1 MNGCYRSHDGCR
13 PSISNSAHAIQ
24 PFNFFQNKGKLVRLA
39 DFEPNDSGEN
49 MGDRQRYK
57 ILEKIDSGGMAEI
70 YRAKAITLD
79 GFEKSVAIKR
89 ILPNLCTKPKF
100 VNMFLDE
107 ARLAMHLNH
116 ANIVQV
122 FDVGR
127 SQDTY
132 FIVMELVEGRN
143 LRRIFQRLSEVGQRF
158 PVANAVFLVTEALKG
173 LAHAH
178 ERRDSD
184 GNVLGIV
191 HRDISP
197 PNILV
202 SHSGEVKLT
211 DFGLAKAMTQAEL
224 TDPGI
229 VKGKFSYLSPES
241 LDGRT
246 VDFRADIFSI
256 GIVLWE
262 LLANRRLFLGNNEID
277 TAKMVE
283 KAEVPSLT
291 LLNDEV
297 PEELDQMVRKA
308 LARDP
313 RKRYHSAQEM
323 GDDLMQFL
331 FSRGLKV
338 TSYDLSE
345 FLRSIFAMDEVAE
358 ENISQDRISA
368 LISEEI
374 LSLSMMRYA
383 GRNLP
388 VDGSAPIRIEE
399 LTRLEEGRISSA
411 DLKGTSSEAMESSKG
426 RTQGS
431 ALVDMLEGRETIPMM
446 AMTRPENKS
455 GGSPVVK
462 VFAVIGIL
470 GAIGVGGWYLWQMY
484 LAKLLNF

>member
-1 MNGCYRSHDGCR
+1 M
-13 PSISNSAHAIQ
+13 
-24 PFNFFQNKGKLVRLA
+24 
-39 DFEPNDSGEN
+39 GE
-49 MGDRQRYK
+49 RQRYQ
-57 ILEKIDSGGMAEI
+57 ILDKLDAGGMAEI

-79 GFEKSVAIKR
+79 GFEKAVAIKR
-89 ILPNLCTKPKF
+89 ILPNLCSNPKF

-127 SQDTY
+127 AQGTY

-158 PVANAVFLVTEALKG
+158 PVHVAVFVISEALKG

-184 GNVLGIV
+184 GNILGIV
-191 HRDISP
+191 HRDVSP
-197 PNILV
+197 PNLLI

-211 DFGLAKAMTQAEL
+211 DFGLAKAMTQVEM

-229 VKGKFSYLSPES
+229 VKGKFSYLSPEA
-241 LDGRT
+241 LDGRS

-256 GIVLWE
+256 GIILWE
-262 LLANRRLFLGNNEID
+262 LLANRRLFLGKTEIE
-277 TAKMVE
+277 TAQLVE

-291 LLNDEV
+291 LLNEEV

-313 RKRYHSAQEM
+313 RRRYHSAQEM

-338 TSYDLSE
+338 SSYDLSE
-345 FLRSIFAMDEVAE
+345 FLRSIFAAEEVAE
-358 ENISQDRISA
+358 EAITHDRINS

-374 LSLSMMRYA
+374 LSLSMMRFA
-383 GRNLP
+383 GKSLP
-388 VDGSAPIRIEE
+388 VDGATPIRLEE
-399 LTRLEEGRISSA
+399 LTRLDEGRISSS
-411 DLKGTSSEAMESSKG
+411 DLKGLAPEVLDSTRT
-426 RTQGS
+426 RTQGI
-431 ALVDMLEGRETIPMM
+431 ALVDMLEGRETVPLS
-446 AMTRPENKS
+446 AMKRPDGKNGRSQAWKIILAVALGGGIAAAGWFFREN
-455 GGSPVVK
+455 
-462 VFAVIGIL
+462 I
-470 GAIGVGGWYLWQMY
+470 
-484 LAKLLNF
+484 AKMLNL

>member
-1 MNGCYRSHDGCR
+1 M
-13 PSISNSAHAIQ
+13 
-24 PFNFFQNKGKLVRLA
+24 
-39 DFEPNDSGEN
+39 GE
-49 MGDRQRYK
+49 RQRYK
-57 ILEKIDSGGMAEI
+57 ILEKIDAGGMAEI

-79 GFEKSVAIKR
+79 GFEKAVAIKR
-89 ILPNLCTKPKF
+89 ILPNLCSNPKF

-127 SQDTY
+127 AQDTY

-158 PVANAVFLVTEALKG
+158 PVEIAVFLITEALKG

-178 ERRDSD
+178 ERRDSE
-184 GNVLGIV
+184 GNILGIV
-191 HRDISP
+191 HRDVSP
-197 PNILV
+197 PNLLI

-211 DFGLAKAMTQAEL
+211 DFGLAKAMTQVEM

-229 VKGKFSYLSPES
+229 VKGKFSYLSPEA
-241 LDGRT
+241 LEGRS

-262 LLANRRLFLGNNEID
+262 LLANRRLFLGKNEIE
-277 TAKMVE
+277 TAALVE

-291 LLNDEV
+291 LLNEQV

-308 LARDP
+308 LAKDP
-313 RKRYHSAQEM
+313 RRRYHSAQEM

-338 TSYDLSE
+338 SSYDLSE
-345 FLRSIFAMDEVAE
+345 FLRSIFAAEEVAE
-358 ENISQDRISA
+358 ETITHERIHS

-374 LSLSMMRYA
+374 LSLSMMRFS
-383 GRNLP
+383 GRSLP
-388 VDGSAPIRIEE
+388 VDGATPIRLEE
-399 LTRLEEGRISSA
+399 LTRLEEGRISSS
-411 DLKGTSSEAMESSKG
+411 DLKGLAPEGIENAKT
-426 RTQGS
+426 RTQGI
-431 ALVDMLEGRETIPMM
+431 ALVDMLEGRETVPMTAVGRKDSKGSRNLVLKILLVVGVLGGLAAAAYFM
-446 AMTRPENKS
+446 WPVIS
-455 GGSPVVK
+455 G
-462 VFAVIGIL
+462 
-470 GAIGVGGWYLWQMY
+470 
-484 LAKLLNF
+484 LL

>member
-1 MNGCYRSHDGCR
+1 
-13 PSISNSAHAIQ
+13 
-24 PFNFFQNKGKLVRLA
+24 
-39 DFEPNDSGEN
+39 

-57 ILEKIDSGGMAEI
+57 ILDKLDAGGMAEI

-89 ILPNLCTKPKF
+89 ILPHLCANPKF

-107 ARLAMHLNH
+107 ARLAMKLNH

-127 SQDTY
+127 AQDTY

-158 PVANAVFLVTEALKG
+158 PVPVAVFLVTEALKG

-184 GNVLGIV
+184 GHSLGIV
-191 HRDISP
+191 HRDVSP
-197 PNILV
+197 PNLLV

-211 DFGLAKAMTQAEL
+211 DFGLAKAMTQVEL

-229 VKGKFSYLSPES
+229 VKGKFSYLSPEA
-241 LDGRT
+241 LDGRA
-246 VDFRADIFSI
+246 VDYRADIFST
-256 GIVLWE
+256 GIILWE
-262 LLANRRLFLGNNEID
+262 LLANRRLFLGKNEID

-291 LLNDEV
+291 LLNDQV
-297 PEELDQMVRKA
+297 PEELDQMVRKS

-338 TSYDLSE
+338 SSYDLSE
-345 FLRSIFAMDEVAE
+345 FLRSIFAAEEVAE
-358 ENISQDRISA
+358 EAITQERINA

-374 LSLSMMRYA
+374 LSLSMMRFS
-383 GRNLP
+383 GRALP
-388 VDGSAPIRIEE
+388 VDGANPIRLEE
-399 LTRLEEGRISSA
+399 LTRLEEGRISSS
-411 DLKGTSSEAMESSKG
+411 DLKGIAPDGLEGGRT
-426 RTQGS
+426 RTQGI
-431 ALVDMLEGRETIPMM
+431 ALVDMLEGRETVPMQ
-446 AMTRPENKS
+446 AVNTPARR
-455 GGSPVVK
+455 GGMPVAAK
-462 VFAVIGIL
+462 IAIGVAAA
-470 GAIGVGGWYLWQMY
+470 GAIGAGGWFLWQNF
-484 LAKLLNF
+484 LGSLLGF